1 MPASIRL
8 DLSDLNLLTLLR
20 GGNRLPA
27 GCRRFIANQMFHSQ
41 MRPYV
46 MISDGNDIAI
56 RLQTKLGAQ
65 FAQKRFSFY
74 AKGPYELE

>member
-1 MPASIRL
+1 
-8 DLSDLNLLTLLR
+8 
-20 GGNRLPA
+20 
-27 GCRRFIANQMFHSQ
+27 
-41 MRPYV
+41 